1 MTGCYSVGELSS
13 AVYYTGGITGY
24 LQFAGVAGSCYW
36 DGFDGESVGRCNE
49 TDPFSGAY
57 NYQIDGTT
65 HTWQTATEAMNTAL
79 GADSEYIWETTD
91 ADTPPTL
98 VKNR

>member
-1 MTGCYSVGELSS
+1 MV
-13 AVYYTGGITGY
+13 
-24 LQFAGVAGSCYW
+24 
-36 DGFDGESVGRCNE
+36 
-49 TDPFSGAY
+49 
-57 NYQIDGTT
+57 DGTT